1 MPLFSQ
7 DTGRIDPYKNFK
19 FVVSWD
25 NLAVAGVSKVSGLSR
40 STEAIEYREGGDPM
54 GTRVSPGRTKVSPV
68 TLERGVTHD
77 QSFEWWANLV
87 WFWSNEQQLLSKG
100 DGTDMSLASFRKNI
114 NIALFNE
121 AGQKVIAYNLY
132 RCWPSEFEAL
142 GDLDANGNGVVFQK
156 LVLQCE
162 GWERDVSVKEPKPA
176 TYGNVPAA
184 G

>member
-1 MPLFSQ
+1 M
-7 DTGRIDPYKNFK
+7 
-19 FVVSWD
+19 
-25 NLAVAGVSKVSGLSR
+25 
-40 STEAIEYREGGDPM
+40 
-54 GTRVSPGRTKVSPV
+54 
-68 TLERGVTHD
+68 
-77 QSFEWWANLV
+77 
-87 WFWSNEQQLLSKG
+87 
-100 DGTDMSLASFRKNI
+100 
-114 NIALFNE
+114 
-121 AGQKVIAYNLY
+121 IAYNLY